1 MAGGWGNH
9 IMQDEISFNILD
21 PSLVVITTG
30 LLVGFHPGFF
40 FTRMINGQRGRDE
53 AEKADAAAVAG
64 VERSGDTSA
73 TDAASVEPKPASTA
87 V

>member
-21 PSLVVITTG
+21 PSLVVITTT

-40 FTRMINGQRGRDE
+40 FPRMINGQRGRDE
-53 AEKADAAAVAG
+53 AEGVSG

-73 TDAASVEPKPASTA
+73 TDAASVEPKPAPTN